1 MREAHVPAEHPEAQ
15 QAPRFPP
22 PDEHARR
29 PGDPEVAPSPRSRP
43 PVRLIH
49 PVRDRATFAALA
61 RSRPVRRGPIS
72 VRCVRVAPDGP
83 PQVAYAVGRAV
94 GGAVRRNRARR
105 RLRAAVRAGTPG
117 LAPGAAY
124 LVGAGPEAVTMPF
137 PELEG
142 AVTELLQREVP

>member
-15 QAPRFPP
+15 QAPRFSP

-29 PGDPEVAPSPRSRP
+29 SGDREVAPPPRSRP
-43 PVRLIH
+43 SLRLIH
-49 PVRDRATFAALA
+49 PARDRATFASLA

-72 VRCVRVAPDGP
+72 VRRVRISPDGP

-105 RLRAAVRAGTPG
+105 RLRAAVRAAAPS

-142 AVTELLQREVP
+142 AVAELLHHEVP